1 MSETLKAANFAEI
14 LFQARKFTVGVPGHI
29 KGKRRSRGERGVKV
43 KVKDALQQVSRHA
56 LDKRFFQES
65 VEESVQKWYTI
76 LVQELLL
83 LIA

>member
-1 MSETLKAANFAEI
+1 MPKFRSNPGSLPQACRGTSREGYAA
-14 LFQARKFTVGVPGHI
+14 G
-29 KGKRRSRGERGVKV
+29 GEKT
-43 KVKDALQQVSRHA
+43 VKDALQWVSRHA